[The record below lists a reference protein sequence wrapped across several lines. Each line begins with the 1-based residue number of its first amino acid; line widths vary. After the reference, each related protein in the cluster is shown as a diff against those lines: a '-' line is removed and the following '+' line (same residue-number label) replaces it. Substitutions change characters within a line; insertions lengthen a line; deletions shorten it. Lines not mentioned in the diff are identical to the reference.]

1 MIEQKIKKLRIEIDY
16 ISKLLACVVAFSFSV
31 RSKVTDNLTL
41 SKMWLGKVLG
51 ELKSKN
57 PYPESMN
64 PANNIIEPEAD
75 CYNGPISMGNL
86 SVVAGLKLLRRE
98 IEKLSSE
105 FDSNL
110 EVYNQTGQLPYNI
123 PYVVFANESKMRLI
137 EAKMWLGIELGEI
150 RDQELRSN
158 DCTLESMKFD
168 KIMTGDKICEKEN
181 PGKGGQLGRWPV
193 DRNIAGE
200 KYNVERK

>member
-16 ISKLLACVVAFSFSV
+16 ISKLLACVVVFSSSV

-64 PANNIIEPEAD
+64 PGNNIIEPEAD
-75 CYNGPISMGNL
+75 CYSGPVSMGSLNTVG
-86 SVVAGLKLLRRE
+86 SIKELR
-98 IEKLSSE
+98 
-105 FDSNL
+105 
-110 EVYNQTGQLPYNI
+110 
-123 PYVVFANESKMRLI
+123 RLI
-137 EAKMWLGIELGEI
+137 ENLMPEYDIDYDGVPFHPYSKPALLLKESEMRLMEAKLWLGIELGLY
-150 RDQELRSN
+150 RDFIPAFHNGKNACDGGIAGSEKISV
-158 DCTLESMKFD
+158 DTLKQKKEVP
-168 KIMTGDKICEKEN
+168 GD
-181 PGKGGQLGRWPV
+181 QLGRWPV

-200 KYNVERK
+200 KFNAERK